1 MRKLLLK
8 LFVKNY
14 NDISNPTVRS
24 KYGILSGI
32 VGIVV
37 NVILCSIKIIA
48 GVLSGSVSILADGIN
63 NLSDAGTSIVTMVGF
78 KLSSAPADEKHPF
91 GHERIEY
98 ISGMIVSIIII
109 LIGFSLFTTSI
120 EKIITP
126 TDVEINEYLFII
138 LGIGIILKLWQGI
151 FNRGLGKK
159 INSTALLATSQD
171 SINDVISTSAVI
183 LGMIISLIFNI
194 NVDGYVGLLVS
205 LFIFK
210 SGIDLV
216 KDAAAP
222 LIGVNPTD
230 EEIEE
235 VTSKIL
241 SYEGVLG
248 IHDLVFHSYGPSKK
262 FITAHAEVDA
272 NANFIECHDIMDNI
286 EKDFKKD
293 LNIDL
298 VIHMD
303 PIDISNPET
312 LKLRTMVLDIITG
325 YDEKFTMHDFRVV
338 HGNTHTNI
346 LFDLVIPYK
355 YPIEIFQIKKEL
367 SELIKLQNDKL
378 EVIINI
384 DQMYDRN
391 K

>member
-1 MRKLLLK
+1 MKKLLLK

-14 NDISNPTVRS
+14 KDVSNQEVRA

-37 NVILCSIKIIA
+37 NVILCSVKIFA
-48 GVLSGSVSILADGIN
+48 GILSGSVSILADGIN

-78 KLSSAPADEKHPF
+78 KLSSQPADEKHPF

-98 ISGMIVSIIII
+98 ISAMIVSIIII

-120 EKIITP
+120 EKIFKP
-126 TDVEINEYLFII
+126 TDVEISYYLFIV
-138 LGIGIILKLWQGI
+138 LGISILIKLWQGL
-151 FNRGLGKK
+151 FNRGLGKM

-171 SINDVISTSAVI
+171 SINDVISTSAVV
-183 LGMIISLIFNI
+183 LGMIISLIFKI

-205 LFIFK
+205 FFILK
-210 SGIDLV
+210 SGYDLV
-216 KDAAAP
+216 KDAASP
-222 LIGVNPTD
+222 LIGVNPTE
-230 EEIEE
+230 EEINE

-272 NANFIECHDIMDNI
+272 KADFMECHDLMDNI
-286 EKDFKKD
+286 EKDFKNE

-303 PIDISNPET
+303 PIDINNPET
-312 LKLRTMVLDIITG
+312 VKLRTMVLDIITS
-325 YDEKFTMHDFRVV
+325 YDSKFTMHDFRVV
-338 HGNTHTNI
+338 HGHTHTNI
-346 LFDLVIPYK
+346 LFDLVIPYN
-355 YPIEIFQIKKEL
+355 YPISIAQLKKEITEL
-367 SELIKLQNDKL
+367 VKIQDNKLELIIT
-378 EVIINI
+378 V

>member
-14 NDISNPTVRS
+14 QDTNNTAVRA

-32 VGIVV
+32 VGIIV
-37 NVILCSIKIIA
+37 NLILCSIKIVA
-48 GVLSGSVSILADGIN
+48 GILSGSVSILADGIN

-98 ISGMIVSIIII
+98 ISAMIISILIIV
-109 LIGFSLFTTSI
+109 IGFSLFRTSV
-120 EKIITP
+120 EKIINPTP
-126 TDVEINEYLFII
+126 IEIDYYLFII
-138 LGIGIILKLWQGI
+138 LGIGILFKLWQGL
-151 FNRGLGKK
+151 FNRGLGKM
-159 INSTALLATSQD
+159 INSPALLATSQD

-183 LGMIISLIFNI
+183 IGIVISLVFNI

-210 SGIDLV
+210 SGYDLV
-216 KDAAAP
+216 KDAASP

-230 EEIEE
+230 EEIQE
-235 VTSKIL
+235 VTNKIL
-241 SYEGVLG
+241 SYDGVLG

-272 NANFIECHDIMDNI
+272 NSDFLACHDVMDNI
-286 EKDFKKD
+286 EKDFKNE

-312 LKLRTMVLDIITG
+312 IIIKTMVLDIIKN
-325 YDEKFTMHDFRVV
+325 YDDKFTMHDFRVV
-338 HGNTHTNI
+338 HGNTHTNV
-346 LFDLVIPYK
+346 LFDLVIPYN
-355 YPIEIFQIKKEL
+355 YPITIHQLKQEIT
-367 SELIKLQNDKL
+367 ELIKIQNNKL
-378 EVIINI
+378 EVIITV

>member
-14 NDISNPTVRS
+14 QDTSNTTVRAR
-24 KYGILSGI
+24 YGILSGI
-32 VGIVV
+32 VGIIV
-37 NVILCSIKIIA
+37 NLILCSIKILA
-48 GVLSGSVSILADGIN
+48 GILSGSVSILADGIN

-98 ISGMIVSIIII
+98 ISAMIISILIIV
-109 LIGFSLFTTSI
+109 IGFSLFKTSV
-120 EKIITP
+120 EKIFNPTP
-126 TDVEINEYLFII
+126 VEINYYLFII
-138 LGIGIILKLWQGI
+138 LGVGILLKLWQGL
-151 FNRGLGKK
+151 FNRGLGKM
-159 INSTALLATSQD
+159 INSPALLATSQD

-183 LGMIISLIFNI
+183 IGMVVSLVFNI

-205 LFIFK
+205 LFILK
-210 SGIDLV
+210 SGYDLV
-216 KDAAAP
+216 KDAASP
-222 LIGVNPTD
+222 LIGVNPTE

-235 VTSKIL
+235 VTNKIL
-241 SYEGVLG
+241 SYDGVLG

-272 NANFIECHDIMDNI
+272 KADFLACHDVMDNI
-286 EKDFKKD
+286 EKDFKNE

-312 LKLRTMVLDIITG
+312 IKIRTIVHDIIKN
-325 YDEKFTMHDFRVV
+325 YDDKFTMHDFRVV
-338 HGNTHTNI
+338 HGNTHTNV
-346 LFDLVIPYK
+346 LFDLVIPYN
-355 YPIEIFQIKKEL
+355 YPITIQQLKKEIT
-367 SELIKLQNDKL
+367 ELIKIQNNKL
-378 EVIINI
+378 EVIITV

>member
-8 LFVKNY
+8 LFIKNY
-14 NDISNPTVRS
+14 QDTSNLNVRA

-32 VGIVV
+32 IGIIV
-37 NVILCSIKIIA
+37 NIILCTIKIVA
-48 GVLSGSVSILADGIN
+48 GIISGSVSILADGIN
-63 NLSDAGTSIVTMVGF
+63 NLSDAGTSVVTMIGF

-98 ISGMIVSIIII
+98 ISAMIVSIIIVI
-109 LIGFSLFTTSI
+109 IGFSLFKTSI
-120 EKIITP
+120 EKIISP
-126 TDVEINEYLFII
+126 TDVEINYYLFII
-138 LGIGIILKLWQGI
+138 LGIGILFKLWQGI
-151 FNRGLGKK
+151 FNRGLGKM
-159 INSTALLATSQD
+159 INSTALMATSQD
-171 SINDVISTSAVI
+171 SINDVISTSAVV
-183 LGMIISLIFNI
+183 LGMVISLLFDV

-210 SGIDLV
+210 SGYDLV

-222 LIGVNPTD
+222 LIGVNPTE

-235 VTSKIL
+235 VTNKVL

-262 FITAHAEVDA
+262 FITVHAEVDA
-272 NANFIECHDIMDNI
+272 NSDFMTCHDVMDNI
-286 EKDFKKD
+286 EKDFKNEF
-293 LNIDL
+293 NIDL

-303 PIDISNPET
+303 PIDINNPET
-312 LKLRTMVLDIITG
+312 IKLRTMVHEIITG

-338 HGNTHTNI
+338 HGHTHTNL

-355 YPIEIFQIKKEL
+355 YPVTIQQLKKEII
-367 SELIKLQNDKL
+367 ELIKIQNAKL
-378 EVIINI
+378 EVIITV

-391 K
+391 N

>member
-14 NDISNPTVRS
+14 QETTNPQVRS
-24 KYGILSGI
+24 KYGILSGV

-37 NVILCSIKIIA
+37 NIILCSAKIIV
-48 GVLSGSVSILADGIN
+48 GLISGSVSILADGIN
-63 NLSDAGTSIVTMVGF
+63 NLSDAGTAIVTMVGF

-98 ISGMIVSIIII
+98 ISGMIISIIII

-126 TDVEINEYLFII
+126 EDVEISYYLFIV
-138 LGIGIILKLWQGI
+138 LGISIFIKLWQGI
-151 FNRGLGKK
+151 FNRGLGKM
-159 INSTALLATSQD
+159 IDSSTLLATAQD
-171 SINDVISTSAVI
+171 SLNDVISTSAVI
-183 LGMIISLIFNI
+183 LGIVISLIFKI
-194 NVDGYVGLLVS
+194 NVDGYVGILVS
-205 LFIFK
+205 IFIFK

-230 EEIEE
+230 EEIQE
-235 VTSKIL
+235 VTEKIL
-241 SYEGVLG
+241 SYDGVLG

-272 NANFIECHDIMDNI
+272 NANFLECHDIMDNI
-286 EKDFKKD
+286 EKDFKND

-303 PIDISNPET
+303 PIDITNPET
-312 LKLRTMVLDIITG
+312 MRIKTMVVEIVSS
-325 YDEKFTMHDFRVV
+325 YDPKFSIHDFRVV
-338 HGNTHTNI
+338 HGTTHTNV

-355 YPIEIFQIKKEL
+355 YPLTISQLKKEI
-367 SELIKLQNDKL
+367 SELIKIQNNKL
-378 EVIINI
+378 EVIINV

>member
-1 MRKLLLK
+1 MRKILLK

-14 NDISNPTVRS
+14 QDTNNTAVRA

-32 VGIVV
+32 VGIIV
-37 NVILCSIKIIA
+37 NLILCSIKIVA
-48 GVLSGSVSILADGIN
+48 GILSGSVSILADGIN

-98 ISGMIVSIIII
+98 ISAMIISILIIV
-109 LIGFSLFTTSI
+109 IGFSLFRTSV
-120 EKIITP
+120 EKIINPTP
-126 TDVEINEYLFII
+126 IEIDYYLFII
-138 LGIGIILKLWQGI
+138 LGIGILFKLWQGL
-151 FNRGLGKK
+151 FNRGLGKM
-159 INSTALLATSQD
+159 INSPALLATSQD

-183 LGMIISLIFNI
+183 IGIVISLVFNI

-210 SGIDLV
+210 SGYDLV
-216 KDAAAP
+216 KDAASP

-230 EEIEE
+230 EEIQE
-235 VTSKIL
+235 VTNKIL
-241 SYEGVLG
+241 SYDGVLG

-262 FITAHAEVDA
+262 FITAHVEVDA
-272 NANFIECHDIMDNI
+272 NSDFLACHDVMDNI
-286 EKDFKKD
+286 EKEFKNE

-312 LKLRTMVLDIITG
+312 IIIKTMVLDIIKN
-325 YDEKFTMHDFRVV
+325 YDDKFTMHDFRVV
-338 HGNTHTNI
+338 HGNTHTNV
-346 LFDLVIPYK
+346 LFDLVIPYN
-355 YPIEIFQIKKEL
+355 YPITIHQLKQEIT
-367 SELIKLQNDKL
+367 ELIKIQNNKL
-378 EVIINI
+378 EVIITV